1 MLLEDLL
8 LLVAGVGA
16 VFLIG
21 IPFYRLVKAVV
32 PKKRDPLAEARERLE
47 QARLEQEALK
57 LNKETEK
64 LYEHMYDVRLGEQE
78 STERQSTE
86 AKSAEHEAA
95 DQESEETKNR
105 RSS

>member
-32 PKKRDPLAEARERLE
+32 PKKRDTLAEAKERLE
-47 QARLEQEALK
+47 QARLEQEALRI
-57 LNKETEK
+57 NKETEK
-64 LYEHMYDVRLGEQE
+64 LYENMYDVRLEEQ
-78 STERQSTE
+78 QSTE
-86 AKSAEHEAA
+86 QKSTEEKSAEHESA